1 MTSCWSHKALVASAV
16 TSVTRSSEGSSRAFM
31 EPSSKTGQ
39 VHIRTGDP
47 YMGTTLDQRDIR
59 P

>member
-1 MTSCWSHKALVASAV
+1 MTSCRSHKALVASAA
-16 TSVTRSSEGSSRAFM
+16 TSVTPSAEGSSRAFM

-47 YMGTTLDQRDIR
+47 YMGTTLSQRAIR